1 MCTLQINA
9 SSRAYV
15 RSEESN
21 SHMAP
26 TPVAPFDGHGVAALV
41 VEIEW
46 VFWMANIEGDLGW
59 VREFVIARSCALSGG
74 FSSAKVQLEH

>member
-1 MCTLQINA
+1 M
-9 SSRAYV
+9 
-15 RSEESN
+15 
-21 SHMAP
+21 
-26 TPVAPFDGHGVAALV
+26 APFDGHGVAALV